1 MTFREFNRQ
10 IQNQFDQMQQYK
22 LFRLNCSGQQIWD
35 TYLAGFTREED
46 PVFRDPQSS
55 THTCNNDKNFIRRY
69 GNVVAIDKDYNLMT
83 LFDIDVTG
91 SIYENTVKNLR
102 KFLQNYSVSEVFFET
117 YDELNSLPYEKITR
131 NQSRYRLGHEKSL
144 KRYSQEEVN
153 KFGVVNTTDVYTF
166 YHFHVLLDKRF
177 VQQSRVSIESI
188 MASYRDAKT
197 VFERGLS
204 EISLDTFELVK
215 DLVLQGSLLNAD
227 QYFDKL
233 ERFIEFKKQYD
244 NIPNNKQNNWLW
256 VNSYDLPF
264 AKFRNELLGTL
275 CVELT
280 EGKDLNQACL
290 EFNKRADPSNYMKA
304 KAPITQHRIDE
315 ANNFVQEQGYA
326 DSFQR
331 RFATLSDIKLSE
343 IKHMNVDENGE
354 KPVGLF
360 AGVQP
365 SKPTQH
371 KRSQFDGIQEVSIG
385 EFMQNI
391 LPRCTSVEL
400 FLENRHQNNF
410 VSLITTN
417 KDSKPIFK
425 WSNNFSWT
433 YRNNLT
439 GKSEIKESVKVAGGN
454 IEGVLRCSL
463 AWNESGKD
471 QSDLDLWCVQPNN
484 EKIGFNSGFRKDQN
498 NRFSSCS
505 GQLDLDE
512 QFPGKKLAVENIYFT
527 NIEKLKTGQYL
538 FQVNQFADINS
549 LGFKA
554 EIEFDGQI
562 YSYEYPRPVVGRINV
577 ATVTFKDGRFSIEH
591 HLPELNQ
598 SKKVWGLESNKFHKV
613 NLVCLSPNHWG
624 DNNIGN
630 KHYFFMLDKCAS
642 DEPLRSFHNEYLNGD
657 LLNYRKVLEVLADT
671 TRIAP
676 TKPQLAGLGFNATVK
691 DSVILKLKGSFERV
705 VKVTT

>member
-69 GNVVAIDKDYNLMT
+69 GNMVAIDNDYNLMT
-83 LFDIDVTG
+83 LFDVDVTG
-91 SIYENTVKNLR
+91 SIYENTIKNLR
-102 KFLQNYSVSEVFFET
+102 KFLQSYSVSEVFFET
-117 YDELNSLPYEKITR
+117 YNELNSLPYEKITR
-131 NQSRYRLGHEKSL
+131 YQNKYRLGHDKSL
-144 KRYSQEEVN
+144 KRYSQEEVD
-153 KFGVVNTTDVYTF
+153 KFGVVNTTDIYTF
-166 YHFHVLLDKRF
+166 YHFHVLLDGRF
-177 VQQSRVSIESI
+177 VKQTNTSIESI
-188 MASYRDAKT
+188 MASYRDAKN

-256 VNSYDLPF
+256 VNSYELPF

-304 KAPITQHRIDE
+304 KAPITQRQIDE
-315 ANNFVQEQGYA
+315 TNNFVQEHGYI
-326 DSFQR
+326 DSFKR
-331 RFATLSDIKLSE
+331 RFATLSDINLSE
-343 IKHMNVDENGE
+343 IKHMNVDGEKE

-365 SKPTQH
+365 SKLTQH
-371 KRSQFDGIQEVSIG
+371 KRSVFEGVQEVPME

-391 LPRCTSVEL
+391 LPRCTSVKL
-400 FLENRHQNNF
+400 FLENRHHNNF
-410 VSLITTN
+410 VSLITAN
-417 KDSKPIFK
+417 ENSKPIFK

-454 IEGVLRCSL
+454 VEGVLRCSL

-471 QSDLDLWCVQPNN
+471 QSDLDLWCVQPNK
-484 EKIGFNSGFRKDQN
+484 ERIGFNTDFRKDSGN
-498 NRFSSCS
+498 HFSSCS

-512 QFPGKKLAVENIYFT
+512 QHPGKNRL
-527 NIEKLKTGQYL
+527 LK
-538 FQVNQFADINS
+538 I
-549 LGFKA
+549 
-554 EIEFDGQI
+554 
-562 YSYEYPRPVVGRINV
+562 
-577 ATVTFKDGRFSIEH
+577 SI
-591 HLPELNQ
+591 LQ
-598 SKKVWGLESNKFHKV
+598 
-613 NLVCLSPNHWG
+613 
-624 DNNIGN
+624 
-630 KHYFFMLDKCAS
+630 
-642 DEPLRSFHNEYLNGD
+642 
-657 LLNYRKVLEVLADT
+657 
-671 TRIAP
+671 
-676 TKPQLAGLGFNATVK
+676 
-691 DSVILKLKGSFERV
+691 ILKN
-705 VKVTT
+705 